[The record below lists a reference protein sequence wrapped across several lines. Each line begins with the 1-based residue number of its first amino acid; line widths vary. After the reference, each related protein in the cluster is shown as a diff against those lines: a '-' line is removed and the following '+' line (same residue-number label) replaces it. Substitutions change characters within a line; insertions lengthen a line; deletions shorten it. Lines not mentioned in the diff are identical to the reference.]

1 LPPGQPLVSSPLAIN
16 PGFSGIS
23 GRINM
28 VAIDRHQ
35 WMGLEGAPNTTVVG
49 ADMALNIFGNPSGVG
64 IVISNDRIG
73 FFRDLNIQ
81 GSVSQKY
88 ELGEGLL
95 GVGLSLGLINQVV
108 DGTKFISNPDIGNSY
123 YHQERDDLVPDT
135 EVNGTTF
142 DAGVGLYYKH
152 EKYYG
157 GLSVMH
163 LFEPKPNFDQDFTV
177 YIPRSFFLT
186 VGYNYKMWE
195 RPLVIKP
202 SFMIKGVG
210 PIWQYD
216 LNVSVVYLDKMWGGL
231 SYRYQDAIVVMGGV
245 ELASGLKVGYSYD
258 ITTSRLAKVSNGSH
272 EIMIGYTFDLSL
284 EKRVKQ
290 YKSVRF
296 L

>member
-1 LPPGQPLVSSPLAIN
+1 
-16 PGFSGIS
+16 
-23 GRINM
+23 
-28 VAIDRHQ
+28 
-35 WMGLEGAPNTTVVG
+35 
-49 ADMALNIFGNPSGVG
+49 
-64 IVISNDRIG
+64 
-73 FFRDLNIQ
+73 
-81 GSVSQKY
+81 
-88 ELGEGLL
+88 
-95 GVGLSLGLINQVV
+95 
-108 DGTKFISNPDIGNSY
+108 
-123 YHQERDDLVPDT
+123 
-135 EVNGTTF
+135 
-142 DAGVGLYYKH
+142 
-152 EKYYG
+152 
-157 GLSVMH
+157 MH
-163 LFEPKPNFDQDFTV
+163 LFEPKPNFDQDFAV

-195 RPLVIKP
+195 RPMVIKP

-258 ITTSRLAKVSNGSH
+258 ITTSQLAKVSNGSH

-284 EKRVKQ
+284 EKRVKK